1 MKRILIFVLML
12 TGMFWQQ
19 DLCAQKATYQSVF
32 IYNFTKYIKWPAEF
46 ADNKIQIAVL
56 GNSDVFTSLHEMA
69 EKKSHSA
76 GIQLNVVKINSLD
89 ELSNCHVL
97 FIPDRQ
103 SNKLD
108 EVNEKTQ
115 GKNILIVTEKNGMA
129 AQGAVI
135 NFIEEGGK
143 LKFELNQEQAEKRG
157 LKVSGSLISLAKIV

>member
-1 MKRILIFVLML
+1 ML
-12 TGMFWQQ
+12 TGLFVKQN
-19 DLCAQKATYQSVF
+19 LYAQKATYQSVF
-32 IYNFTKYIKWPAEF
+32 IYNFTKYIKWPTDF
-46 ADNKIQIAVL
+46 ADNKIEIAVL
-56 GNSDVFTSLHEMA
+56 GNSDVYASLTEMA
-69 EKKSHSA
+69 GKKSQSA
-76 GIQLNVVKINSLD
+76 GEQLNVVKINSLD

-97 FIPDRQ
+97 FIPERQ

-115 GKNILIVTEKNGMA
+115 GKNILVVTEKNGMA

-157 LKVSGSLISLAKIV
+157 LKVSGSLISLAKIL